1 MSRQRALKKQSRK
14 RTRSVW
20 MAAGTLAAYAAVR
33 PTARALPAETAYG
46 AAGGAG
52 APATLPVRR
61 FEIAPGP
68 LGAVLEAYRAV
79 SGIKVNVPDAGL
91 LQIPSPGVKGVI
103 SVEVAL
109 KQLLVGTSLGFRFT
123 AADAAA
129 LSFDASEETVVTG
142 EAPLE
147 ISPKFTQPLLDTP
160 KTISVVPQELMEEQA
175 NTTLRDALRNVAGIS
190 IAAGE
195 GGFQGDSLTLRG
207 FSARNDIY
215 IDGMRDFGSYYRD
228 PFHLQ
233 QVEVLKGPSSSEF
246 GRGSTGGVI
255 NQSTKLP
262 TLQPTLD
269 AELSFGT
276 ADAYRV
282 TADVNRPIP
291 GLGSGSAFE
300 ISAMGNQNHVAGRD
314 ITENHRWGVAPSV
327 AFGLDGP
334 TQLTL
339 AYFHL
344 TAKDIPDYGVPW
356 YFNEPAPVDRSNYYG
371 FEEGSFLDTGADMG
385 TIRLTHEF
393 SPNFSIRDQA
403 RYARYTR
410 DGRITEA
417 RLPSSVTPVT
427 PLDQIQVNRNQIAA
441 ESTETFLQNQ
451 LDATFEFKTG
461 SLDHTL
467 VSGIEFGRE
476 TSDPIRRQ
484 YSGVPTTSLLHPDP
498 HDEFAGTASI
508 SSRVDATSSTFAA
521 YALDTVAIGKFQ
533 VTAGVRWDRFDTEY
547 RQAVPTPTEL
557 SRVDEMLNWRAAI
570 TYKPRSNGTI
580 YFDAGTSSNP
590 SAEALS
596 LSVANVNLDPE
607 KNRTFEVGTKWDL
620 LDDKLALRMA
630 LFRIEKLNAREP
642 APNDPS
648 LNVLAGKQRVQGG
661 EIEASGPITS
671 FWRLNLAYAYLDAR
685 LIESRYYPQFV
696 GARLANV
703 PENTFRLWNML
714 DLPWQFQLGA
724 GVHYVGARTASTTA
738 PFDPVTGLLKEAP
751 SYVTVD
757 AMVRRPITQALLLQ
771 LNLYNLSDTTYHDQL
786 HPSHIVPGQG
796 RGVFVGVAAKF

>member
-1 MSRQRALKKQSRK
+1 MSRQRAMKKTSRK

-20 MAAGTLAAYAAVR
+20 MAAGTLAAYATVR
-33 PTARALPAETAYG
+33 PTARALPAETP
-46 AAGGAG
+46 GAG
-52 APATLPVRR
+52 VSAGVAPATLPVRR

-68 LGAVLEAYRAV
+68 LGAVLEAYRAA
-79 SGIKVNVPDAGL
+79 SGVRVNVPDAGL
-91 LQIPSPGVKGVI
+91 LQIPSPGVTGVM

-109 KQLLVGTSLGFRFT
+109 KQLLVGTSVGFRFR
-123 AADAAA
+123 AADQAE
-129 LSFDASEETVVTG
+129 LTLDASEEMVVTG
-142 EAPLE
+142 ETPLE
-147 ISPKFTQPLLDTP
+147 ITPKFTQPLLDTP
-160 KTISVVPQELMEEQA
+160 QTISVVPEELMKEQA
-175 NTTLRDALRNVAGIS
+175 NTTLREALRNVAGVS

-255 NQSTKLP
+255 NQATKLP
-262 TLQPTLD
+262 TMQPALG
-269 AELSFGT
+269 AELYLGT
-276 ADAYRV
+276 ADTYRV
-282 TADVNRPIP
+282 TADVDQPIP
-291 GLGSGSAFE
+291 SLGSGAAFQL
-300 ISAMGNQNHVAGRD
+300 SAMGNQNHVAGRD
-314 ITENHRWGVAPSV
+314 ITENRRWGVAPSI
-327 AFGLDGP
+327 AFGLDSP

-356 YFNEPAPVDRSNYYG
+356 YFDQPAPVDRANYYG
-371 FEEGSFLDTGADMG
+371 FAEGSFLETGADMG
-385 TIRLTHEF
+385 TIRFNHEF
-393 SPNFSIRDQA
+393 TPDISIRDQA
-403 RYARYTR
+403 RYAHYTR

-417 RLPSSVTPVT
+417 RLPSSATPET
-427 PLDQIQVNRNQIAA
+427 PLDQIEVTRNQIAA

-461 SLDHTL
+461 TLGHTL

-484 YSGVPTTSLLHPDP
+484 YSGVPATSLLHPDP
-498 HDEFAGTASI
+498 HDEFAGTAAI
-508 SSRVDATSSTFAA
+508 SSRVDTTANTFAA
-521 YALDTVAIGKFQ
+521 YALDTVAVGNFQ
-533 VTAGVRWDRFDTEY
+533 VTAGFRWDRFDTTYE
-547 RQAVPTPTEL
+547 QAVPTPTEL
-557 SRVDEMLNWRAAI
+557 SRVDEMPNWRAAVS
-570 TYKPRSNGTI
+570 YKPRSNGTI

-620 LDDKLALRMA
+620 LDNQLALRVA
-630 LFRIEKLNAREP
+630 LFRTEKINAREP
-642 APNDPS
+642 DPNDPS

-661 EIEASGPITS
+661 EIEASGAITS
-671 FWRLNLAYAYLDAR
+671 SWRVNLAYSYLDAR
-685 LIESRYYPQFV
+685 LIESQYYPQYV

-703 PENTFRLWNML
+703 PENTFRLWNMFN
-714 DLPWQFQLGA
+714 LPWELQLGA
-724 GVHYVGARTASTTA
+724 GVNYVGARTASATA

-751 SYVTVD
+751 AYVTVD
-757 AMVRRPITQALLLQ
+757 AMVRRPISQALMLQ
-771 LNLYNLSDTTYHDQL
+771 LNLYNLGNTTYYDQL

-796 RGVFVGVAAKF
+796 RGALVGLAANF

>member
-33 PTARALPAETAYG
+33 PSARALAAEAAAGTAAG
-46 AAGGAG
+46 AA

-61 FEIAPGP
+61 FAIAPGP
-68 LGAVLEAYRAV
+68 LGAVLEAYRTT
-79 SGIKVNVPDAGL
+79 SGVKVTVPDAGL
-91 LQIPSPGVKGVI
+91 LQIPSPGVTGVL

-109 KQLLVGTSLGFRFT
+109 KQLLAGTSVGFRFT
-123 AADAAA
+123 SADAAE
-129 LSFDASEETVVTG
+129 LTLDASEEMVVTG
-142 EAPLE
+142 ETPLE
-147 ISPKFTQPLLDTP
+147 ITPKFTQPLLDTP
-160 KTISVVPQELMEEQA
+160 QTISVVPQELMKEQA
-175 NTTLRDALRNVAGIS
+175 NTTLREALRNVAGVS

-262 TLQPTLD
+262 TMQPSLG
-269 AELSFGT
+269 AELYVGT
-276 ADAYRV
+276 AETYRA
-282 TADVNRPIP
+282 TADINQTIP
-291 GLGSGSAFE
+291 GLGTGSAFQL
-300 ISAMGNQNHVAGRD
+300 SVMGNQNHVAGRD
-314 ITENHRWGVAPSV
+314 ITENRRWGVAPSV

-344 TAKDIPDYGVPW
+344 AAKDIPDYGVPW
-356 YFNEPAPVDRSNYYG
+356 YFNQPAPVDRANYYG

-385 TIRLTHEF
+385 TLRFIHEF
-393 SPNFSIRDQA
+393 TPEISIRDQA
-403 RYARYTR
+403 RYAHYTR

-417 RLPSSVTPVT
+417 RLPSSATPDT
-427 PLDQIQVNRNQIAA
+427 PLDQIQVTRNQIAT

-461 SLDHTL
+461 SLGHTL

-476 TSDPIRRQ
+476 TSDPTRRA
-484 YSGVPTTSLLHPDP
+484 YSGVPTTSLLRPDP

-508 SSRVDATSSTFAA
+508 SSQVDTTANTFAA
-521 YALDTVAIGKFQ
+521 YALDTVAIGNFQ
-533 VTAGVRWDRFDTEY
+533 LTAGFRWDRFDTDY
-547 RQAVPTPTEL
+547 VQTLPTPTQL
-557 SRVDEMLNWRAAI
+557 SRVDEMPNWRAAI
-570 TYKPRSNGTI
+570 AYKPRSNGTI

-590 SAEALS
+590 SAESLS

-607 KNRTFEVGTKWDL
+607 KNRTFEIGTKWDL
-620 LDDKLALRMA
+620 LDNQLALRVA
-630 LFRIEKLNAREP
+630 LFRTEKLNAREP
-642 APNDPS
+642 DPNDPS

-661 EIEASGPITS
+661 EIEASGAITKA
-671 FWRLNLAYAYLDAR
+671 WRVNLAYSHLDGR
-685 LIESRYYPQFV
+685 LIESEYYPQFI

-703 PENTFRLWNML
+703 PENTFRLWNMFN
-714 DLPWQFQLGA
+714 LPWELQLGA
-724 GVHYVGARTASTTA
+724 GVNYVGARTASTTA

-751 SYVTVD
+751 SYVTFD
-757 AMVRRPITQALLLQ
+757 AMVRRPISEALMLQ
-771 LNLYNLSDTTYHDQL
+771 LNLYNLGNTTYYEQL
-786 HPSHIVPGQG
+786 HSAHIVPGQG
-796 RGVFVGVAAKF
+796 RGALLGLAANF

>member
-1 MSRQRALKKQSRK
+1 MSRQRAMKKQSRK

-33 PTARALPAETAYG
+33 PSARALPAENVATS
-46 AAGGAG
+46 AAGGA

-61 FEIAPGP
+61 FEIEPGP
-68 LGAVLEAYRAV
+68 LGAVLEAFRST
-79 SGIKVNVPDAGL
+79 SGVKVTVPDAGL
-91 LQIPSPGVKGVI
+91 LQIPSPGVRGVM
-103 SVEVAL
+103 SVEAAL
-109 KQLLVGTSLGFRFT
+109 KQLLMGTQVGFRFS
-123 AADAAA
+123 AADQAE
-129 LSFDASEETVVTG
+129 LTLDASEEMVVTG

-160 KTISVVPQELMEEQA
+160 QTISVVPQELMKEQA
-175 NTTLRDALRNVAGIS
+175 NTTLREALRNVAGVS

-215 IDGMRDFGSYYRD
+215 VDGMRDFGSYYRD

-262 TLQPTLD
+262 TLQTKVGG
-269 AELSFGT
+269 ELYFGT
-276 ADAYRV
+276 ADTYRV
-282 TADVNRPIP
+282 TADVDQTIP
-291 GLGSGSAFE
+291 GLEGSAFQ

-314 ITENHRWGVAPSV
+314 ITENKRWGVAPSV

-356 YFNEPAPVDRSNYYG
+356 YFNEPAAVDRANYYG

-385 TIRLTHEF
+385 TIRFTHEF
-393 SPNFSIRDQA
+393 SPSIQIRDQA
-403 RYARYTR
+403 RYAHYTR
-410 DGRITEA
+410 NGRITEA
-417 RLPSSVTPVT
+417 RLPSSATPET
-427 PLDQIQVNRNQIAA
+427 PLDQIFVTRNQIAA

-451 LDATFEFKTG
+451 LDATFEFNTG
-461 SLDHTL
+461 TLGHTL
-467 VSGIEFGRE
+467 VSGIEVGRE

-484 YSGVPTTSLLHPDP
+484 YTGVPTTSLLRPDP
-498 HDEFAGTASI
+498 HEEFAGTAAI
-508 SSRVDATSSTFAA
+508 SSRVDATSNTFAA
-521 YALDTVAIGKFQ
+521 YLLDTVAVGNFQ
-533 VTAGVRWDRFDTEY
+533 VTAGFRWDRFDTEY
-547 RQAVPTPTEL
+547 KQSVPTPTEL
-557 SRVDEMLNWRAAI
+557 SRVDEMPNWRAAI
-570 TYKPRSNGTI
+570 AYKPQSNGTI

-607 KNRTFEVGTKWDL
+607 ENRTFEVGTKWDL
-620 LDDKLALRMA
+620 LDNQLALRVA
-630 LFRIEKLNAREP
+630 LFRTEKINAREP
-642 APNDPS
+642 DPSDPS

-661 EIEASGPITS
+661 EIEASGAITS
-671 FWRLNLAYAYLDAR
+671 FWRVNLAYSYLDGR

-703 PENTFRLWNML
+703 PENTFRLWNMF
-714 DLPWQFQLGA
+714 DLPWELQLGA
-724 GVHYVGARTASTTA
+724 GLNYVGARTASTTA

-757 AMVRRPITQALLLQ
+757 AMVRRPISEAFMLQ
-771 LNLYNLSDTTYHDQL
+771 LNLYNLGNTTYYDQL
-786 HPSHIVPGQG
+786 HPGHIVPGPG
-796 RGVFVGVAAKF
+796 RGALVGIAANF

>member
-1 MSRQRALKKQSRK
+1 MSRQRALKKNSRK

-33 PTARALPAETAYG
+33 PSVRALAAETVG
-46 AAGGAG
+46 ASAAPPVP
-52 APATLPVRR
+52 PATLPVRR
-61 FEIAPGP
+61 FEIAAGP
-68 LGAVLEAYRAV
+68 LGAVLEAYRAASGVRV
-79 SGIKVNVPDAGL
+79 SVPDAGL
-91 LQIPSPGVKGVI
+91 LQIPSPGVTGVM

-109 KQLLVGTSLGFRFT
+109 KQLLVGTSVGFRFK
-123 AADAAA
+123 AADQAE
-129 LSFDASEETVVTG
+129 LTLDASEEMVVTG
-142 EAPLE
+142 ETPLE

-160 KTISVVPQELMEEQA
+160 QTISVVPGELMKEQA
-175 NTTLRDALRNVAGIS
+175 NTTLREALRNVAGVS

-262 TLQPTLD
+262 TMQPALG
-269 AELSFGT
+269 AELSLGT
-276 ADAYRV
+276 ADTYRV
-282 TADVNRPIP
+282 TADVDQPIP
-291 GLGSGSAFE
+291 SLGSGAAFQL
-300 ISAMGNQNHVAGRD
+300 SAMGNQNHVAGRD
-314 ITENHRWGVAPSV
+314 ITENRRWGVAPSV

-356 YFNEPAPVDRSNYYG
+356 YFNQPAPVDRANYYG
-371 FEEGSFLDTGADMG
+371 FADGSFLDTGADMG
-385 TIRLTHEF
+385 TIRFTHEF
-393 SPNFSIRDQA
+393 TPEISIRDQA
-403 RYARYTR
+403 RYAHYTR

-417 RLPSSVTPVT
+417 RLPSSATPDT
-427 PLDQIQVNRNQIAA
+427 PLDQIQVTRNQIAA

-461 SLDHTL
+461 TLGHTL

-484 YSGVPTTSLLHPDP
+484 YTGVPTTSLLHPDP
-498 HDEFAGTASI
+498 HDEFAGTAAI
-508 SSRVDATSSTFAA
+508 SSRVDTTANTFAA
-521 YALDTVAIGKFQ
+521 YALDTVAFGNFQ
-533 VTAGVRWDRFDTEY
+533 VTGGFRWDRFDTNY
-547 RQAVPTPTEL
+547 KQAVPTPTEL
-557 SRVDEMLNWRAAI
+557 SRIDEMPNWRAGIA
-570 TYKPRSNGTI
+570 YKPQSNGTI

-620 LDDKLALRMA
+620 LDNQLALQVA
-630 LFRIEKLNAREP
+630 LFRTEKINAREP
-642 APNDPS
+642 DPNDPS
-648 LNVLAGKQRVQGG
+648 LNVLSGKQRVQGG
-661 EIEASGPITS
+661 EIEASGAITS
-671 FWRLNLAYAYLDAR
+671 FWRVNVAYSYLDAR
-685 LIESRYYPQFV
+685 LIESQYYPQYV

-703 PENTFRLWNML
+703 PENTFRLWNMFN
-714 DLPWQFQLGA
+714 LPWELQLGA
-724 GVHYVGARTASTTA
+724 GVNYVGARTASTTA

-751 SYVTVD
+751 AYVTVD
-757 AMVRRPITQALLLQ
+757 AMVRRPISQALMLQ
-771 LNLYNLSDTTYHDQL
+771 LNLYNLGNTTYYDQL
-786 HPSHIVPGQG
+786 HPSHVVPGQG
-796 RGVFVGVAAKF
+796 RGALVGLAANF

>member
-1 MSRQRALKKQSRK
+1 MSRQRAMKKHSRK

-20 MAAGTLAAYAAVR
+20 MAAGTLAAYAAVK
-33 PTARALPAETAYG
+33 PTARALPAEA
-46 AAGGAG
+46 AAGTAAAPA

-68 LGAVLEAYRAV
+68 LGAVLEAYRTASGVRV
-79 SGIKVNVPDAGL
+79 SVPDAGL
-91 LQIPSPGVKGVI
+91 LQVPSPGVRGVM

-109 KQLLVGTSLGFRFT
+109 RQLLVGTQVGFRFT
-123 AADAAA
+123 SADAAE
-129 LSFDASEETVVTG
+129 LTLDASEEMVVTG

-160 KTISVVPQELMEEQA
+160 QTISVVPQELMKEQA
-175 NTTLRDALRNVAGIS
+175 NTTLREALRNVAGVS

-262 TLQPTLD
+262 TLQPGLGG
-269 AELSFGT
+269 ELSFGT
-276 ADAYRV
+276 ADTYRV
-282 TADVNRPIP
+282 TADVDQLIP
-291 GLGSGSAFE
+291 GAGTGAAFQ

-314 ITENHRWGVAPSV
+314 IAENRRWGVAPSV

-356 YFNEPAPVDRSNYYG
+356 YFHEPAPVDRANYYG

-385 TIRLTHEF
+385 TIRFTHEL
-393 SPNFSIRDQA
+393 SPHIEIRDQA

-410 DGRITEA
+410 NGRITEA
-417 RLPSSVTPVT
+417 RLPSSATPET
-427 PLDQIQVNRNQIAA
+427 PLDQIFVTRNQIAA

-451 LDATFEFKTG
+451 LDATFEFNTG
-461 SLDHTL
+461 KLGHTL
-467 VSGIEFGRE
+467 VSGIEVGRE

-484 YSGVPTTSLLHPDP
+484 YSGVPTTSLLRPDP
-498 HDEFAGTASI
+498 RDEFAGTASV
-508 SSRVDATSSTFAA
+508 SSRVEATSSTFAA
-521 YALDTVAIGKFQ
+521 YALDTVAIGNFQ
-533 VTAGVRWDRFDTEY
+533 VTGGFRWDRFDTHY
-547 RQAVPTPTEL
+547 KQSVPAPTEL
-557 SRVDEMLNWRAAI
+557 SRVDEMPNWRAAI
-570 TYKPRSNGTI
+570 AYKPRSNGTI

-590 SAEALS
+590 SAESLS
-596 LSVANVNLDPE
+596 LSVANVDLDPE
-607 KNRTFEVGTKWDL
+607 KNRTLEVGTKWDL
-620 LDDKLALRMA
+620 LDSQLALRVA
-630 LFRIEKLNAREP
+630 LFRTEKLNAREP
-642 APNDPS
+642 DPNDPS

-661 EIEASGPITS
+661 EIEASGAITS
-671 FWRLNLAYAYLDAR
+671 FWRVNLAYAHLDGR
-685 LIESRYYPQFV
+685 LVASEYYPQSV

-703 PENTFRLWNML
+703 PENTFRLWNMF
-714 DLPWQFQLGA
+714 DLPWELQLGA
-724 GVHYVGARTASTTA
+724 GVNYVGARTASTTA
-738 PFDPVTGLLKEAP
+738 PFDPATGLLKEAP

-757 AMVRRPITQALLLQ
+757 AMVRRPVSQALMLQ
-771 LNLYNLSDTTYHDQL
+771 LNLYNLGDTTYYDQL
-786 HPSHIVPGQG
+786 HPGHIVPGQG
-796 RGVFVGVAAKF
+796 RGALFGIAANF